1 MNGWRRTYKEVDL
14 AFVIVGEINKRKS
27 WAGVLREN
35 RFNYF
40 VRTIFFKLKVIRGV
54 MKSQLSAN
62 LLELKKDQV
71 ISTLL
76 GNAVRLLS

>member
-1 MNGWRRTYKEVDL
+1 MNGWRRTFKEVDL

-27 WAGVLREN
+27 WAGVLWETDSIISCEEGFLN
-35 RFNYF
+35 SKSYGCYEI
-40 VRTIFFKLKVIRGV
+40 TMIR
-54 MKSQLSAN
+54 N